1 MLRALVFTKC
11 SDSIYLHNKSTT
23 VFANRLIRSAVLW
36 ELPFVFKM
44 SKKNSIQ
51 SEPPTKKAK
60 VEANVKS
67 DSDSKTF
74 LLEIVSNRGKCSVDI
89 SNFKFNKNRC
99 KMLSE
104 SQDVGDAGGGILYW
118 MSRDQRVQGMYKLY
132 YFFQFFNP
140 DYLSLQTTGLFSML
154 NALPLSWNYLC
165 MFVSA

>member
-1 MLRALVFTKC
+1 
-11 SDSIYLHNKSTT
+11 
-23 VFANRLIRSAVLW
+23 
-36 ELPFVFKM
+36 M

-118 MSRDQRVQGMYKLY
+118 MSRDQRVQDNWAILYAQRLALKLK
-132 YFFQFFNP
+132 
-140 DYLSLQTTGLFSML
+140 
-154 NALPLSWNYLC
+154 LPLHVCFCLVPKVLEANIRQYGFMVKGNQENC
-165 MFVSA
+165 HMENV